1 MRRAAW
7 LAAIACIAG
16 GIGSGAREARASGPV
31 EMVIGGLQRGDAGDM
46 ADGPLIVEA
55 GALARSRGAL
65 FSVLAWTPLV
75 DQVAR
80 RVGVERALLLAVI
93 DVESGGNP
101 FAVSPKGAKGLMQLM
116 PQTGLMQGAGDL
128 FDPYQNVVAG
138 TRLLDTLLAT
148 FGDPSVALAAYNA
161 GEGAVR
167 RYGGA
172 VPPYAETQKYV
183 RRVLERVAL
192 YRQ

>member
-7 LAAIACIAG
+7 RVAFACVAVVCD
-16 GIGSGAREARASGPV
+16 ARASGQV
-31 EMVIGGLQRGDAGDM
+31 EMVVGGLRSGDAGDV
-46 ADGPLIVEA
+46 ADGPLIVEV

-65 FSVLAWTPLV
+65 SSVLAWTPLV
-75 DQVAR
+75 DQVAT
-80 RVGVERALLLAVI
+80 RVGIDRALLMAVI

-101 FAVSPKGAKGLMQLM
+101 LAVSPKGAKGLMQLM
-116 PQTGLMQGAGDL
+116 PQTGLMQGADDL

-148 FGDPSVALAAYNA
+148 FGDLSIALAAYNA

-183 RRVLERVAL
+183 RRVIERVAF